1 VIENILYPFKVWI
14 TSVLVRPIVVVISIL
29 MFDADNNTIFNGI
42 YPFLYLMTVVFSGL
56 YSFPCFL
63 FLWLCYHLL
72 SRCNLAPLALRS
84 VLLIISI
91 LTCIAVFL
99 VFSFIDTRS
108 IARWDSIRTIGS
120 FAIPLAFGII
130 VYDLENQQQHREI

>member
-1 VIENILYPFKVWI
+1 MYPFKVWI
-14 TSVLVRPIVVVISIL
+14 TSVLVGPLVVVISIL
-29 MFDADNNTIFNGI
+29 MFDPHNNTIFNGI

-72 SRCNLAPLALRS
+72 SRCDLAPLALRS

-91 LTCIAVFL
+91 LTCIAIFL

-108 IARWDSIRTIGS
+108 ITRWDSIRSIGS
-120 FAIPLAFGII
+120 FALPLIFGVM
-130 VYDLENQQQHREI
+130 VYKLERTNELNFKS